1 MVVFFGSGHFAAMNV
16 DHPISHG
23 RQRLVMGYYDYRLI
37 HVAAAILEQLEN
49 CFSGA
54 VVQSSGRL
62 IT

>member
-37 HVAAAILEQLEN
+37 HVAAAILE
-49 CFSGA
+49 
-54 VVQSSGRL
+54 
-62 IT
+62 